1 MVVTFIKTFIMV
13 MKKKNKIFHSIL
25 NDDKVK
31 EFNNSFVDIYKITSP
46 GIVYFIGNKYIIL
59 RCPEIEEHLY
69 RSLSYS
75 KYTLGL
81 AKFRVDN
88 VGINSER
95 LEITKLPI
103 REFHPIGKLS
113 RITLKF
119 ETNTGSLY
127 DFKGVNHNIVFA
139 IYYYEPTQIMTME
152 KSILNPEYKM
162 NYIEYKY
169 MIEDIEGDSDDEEE
183 DYSRDNINEYK
194 NKENIYSTEGVKLQ
208 QYNKYFVDSN
218 INDSIN
224 KNEPIDGDNS
234 DDNSDDN

>member
-1 MVVTFIKTFIMV
+1 M
-13 MKKKNKIFHSIL
+13 
-25 NDDKVK
+25 
-31 EFNNSFVDIYKITSP
+31 
-46 GIVYFIGNKYIIL
+46 

-113 RITLKF
+113 KITLKF

-139 IYYYEPTQIMTME
+139 IYYYEPTQMMTIE

-218 INDSIN
+218 INDSTN
-224 KNEPIDGDNS
+224 KNEPIDDNS